1 MRIYNAARCFLA
13 ALLFPQACVI
23 CGAWVIN
30 PQFSPLCRACRDTL
44 ETHDCPTCY
53 YCGLGLP
60 GSLSEE
66 HSTCSLCRSGPRSFD
81 WARSTGP
88 YEGQLRDVI
97 RKYKFDGFQRLAYP
111 LADRLVEAYSAKRD
125 EFEATCIVPVPLHP
139 KRRRE
144 RGFDQTLALSRV
156 LGSRLRLPVIPVVR
170 RVRHTLP
177 QFGLDR
183 MERKKNV
190 EKAFQI
196 LDPPRISGA
205 RLLLVDDVMTTGATV
220 DEICSLLR
228 EATQVREIM
237 VLTVA
242 RVQLFRDGF

>member
-23 CGAWVIN
+23 CGEWVVN
-30 PQFSPLCRACRDTL
+30 PHFSPLCRGCLDRL
-44 ETHDCPTCY
+44 EAHDCPTCY
-53 YCGLGLP
+53 YCGLALP
-60 GSLSEE
+60 GSLSDV
-66 HSTCSLCRSGPRSFD
+66 HSVCALCRAGPRSFD
-81 WARSTGP
+81 WARSAGP

-111 LADRLVEAYSAKRD
+111 LAERMLQAYSSNQ
-125 EFEATCIVPVPLHP
+125 EQFEASCIVPVPLHP

-144 RGFDQTLALSRV
+144 RGFDQTLTLSRV
-156 LGSRLRLPVIPVVR
+156 LGSRLRLPVLPVVR

-183 MERKKNV
+183 SERKKNV
-190 EKAFQI
+190 RRAFQVSGAEWI
-196 LDPPRISGA
+196 AGA
-205 RLLLVDDVMTTGATV
+205 RLLLLDDVMTTGATV
-220 DEICSLLR
+220 DEICRLLR
-228 EATQVREIM
+228 ETTQVREIM

-242 RVQLFRDGF
+242 RVQLFRDWF

>member
-1 MRIYNAARCFLA
+1 
-13 ALLFPQACVI
+13 VT

-30 PQFSPLCRACRDTL
+30 PQFSPLCDGCLHQL
-44 ETHDCPTCY
+44 ESHDCPTCY

-60 GSLSEE
+60 GSLSEA
-66 HSTCSLCRSGPRSFD
+66 HSVCALCRSGAPSFD

-97 RKYKFDGFQRLAYP
+97 RKFKFDGFQKLAYP
-111 LADRLVEAYSAKRD
+111 LAERMVEAYSLNLEQFQAS
-125 EFEATCIVPVPLHP
+125 CIVPVPLHP
-139 KRRRE
+139 KRKRE
-144 RGFDQTLALSRV
+144 RGFDQTLTLCRV
-156 LGSRLRLPVIPVVR
+156 LASRLRLPVVPVVR

-183 MERKKNV
+183 LERKKNV
-190 EKAFQI
+190 EKAFQVSDAAEI
-196 LDPPRISGA
+196 AGA

-220 DEICSLLR
+220 DEICKLLR
-228 EATQVREIM
+228 ETSQVREIM

-242 RVQLFRDGF
+242 RVQLFRDWF